1 MLSTISGDMMQSL
14 AATSSANSVVAPVR
28 AQHPADVVAK
38 PAKPISGAVGV
49 ALLERKYCPLR
60 HGRLV
65 VVVAVVVVVVVL
77 VVVVV
82 VIVVAVVIVV
92 VVVVVIVV
100 VIVVAVVV
108 VRVVVVH
115 TLHHT
120 GHDRHRWDTTSPLKR
135 ASVCLLTTGA
145 SKHLDATR
153 AAALQEFTSQ
163 RLDMVLSLETYL
175 RNEEE
180 KADVKTTLLHRH
192 SMVVST
198 LFSTWLSKC
207 TAACSVHHA
216 GYYFKDQPW
225 IAPVCHIGDVLLPS

>member
-82 VIVVAVVIVV
+82 VIVVVVGGCVASWS
-92 VVVVVIVV
+92 VIERF
-100 VIVVAVVV
+100 AFYDALKKGAKHNTQESK
-108 VRVVVVH
+108 VR
-115 TLHHT
+115 LS
-120 GHDRHRWDTTSPLKR
+120 RSRTTRENVNLPK
-135 ASVCLLTTGA
+135 
-145 SKHLDATR
+145 
-153 AAALQEFTSQ
+153 QEQ
-163 RLDMVLSLETYL
+163 AE
-175 RNEEE
+175 
-180 KADVKTTLLHRH
+180 
-192 SMVVST
+192 
-198 LFSTWLSKC
+198 
-207 TAACSVHHA
+207 A
-216 GYYFKDQPW
+216 GRQK
-225 IAPVCHIGDVLLPS
+225 